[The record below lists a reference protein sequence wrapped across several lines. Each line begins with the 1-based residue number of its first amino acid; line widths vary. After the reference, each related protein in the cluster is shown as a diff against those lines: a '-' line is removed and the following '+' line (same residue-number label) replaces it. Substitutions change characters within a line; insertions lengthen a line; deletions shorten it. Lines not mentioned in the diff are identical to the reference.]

1 MPSPPPVTGDQ
12 VIVASIVAGTS
23 VHAGGGSVVGTSS
36 LLVFTAVSDKS
47 SSPRF

>member
-1 MPSPPPVTGDQ
+1 MLSPPPVTGDQ